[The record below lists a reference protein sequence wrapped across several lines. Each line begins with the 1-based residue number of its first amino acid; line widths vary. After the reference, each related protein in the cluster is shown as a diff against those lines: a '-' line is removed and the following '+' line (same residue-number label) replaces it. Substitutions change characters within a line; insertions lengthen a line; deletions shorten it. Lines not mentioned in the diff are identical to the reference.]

1 MPFTNAPVM
10 TKAQLRGLKAEMSD
24 TKQELTLRDAERI
37 DSFVSATYRKVLDIA
52 ENTDETR
59 SVSKVYS
66 EYIAFYAEHVEEIL
80 HSLRQR
86 LPDSKVESK
95 AMVYGK
101 DGKLQELVSSDFQFS
116 KMNTYIVI
124 DWS

>member
-10 TKAQLRGLKAEMSD
+10 TRAQLRLLKQEINE
-24 TKQELTLRDAERI
+24 TKQEITLKDAERI
-37 DSFVSATYRKVLDIA
+37 DTFVSALYRKVLDIA
-52 ENTDETR
+52 ENTSDTH
-59 SVSKVYS
+59 SINKIYS
-66 EYIAFYAEHVEEIL
+66 EYVQFYSEHLEEIL

-86 LPDSKVESK
+86 LPDSKIEPKVL
-95 AMVYGK
+95 VYGK
-101 DGKLQELVSSDFQFS
+101 DGVLKEPELPTNINQ